1 MDDSEARAFA
11 MRVLEHPGGPYSRTP
26 EGGRAPRA
34 AKALLYLSSN
44 TFETFEG
51 EGARTIRRIETRNKA
66 RDMARQA
73 NAKAERASRK
83 ISENEH
89 TAGRRALEP
98 IDNDNF
104 ERISIASRLETQA
117 GRSPELGVSSAL
129 NSVTPCAHMS
139 GHSTISLRLCLA
151 SAWPP
156 MSPQRT
162 VGTSMLTFTA

>member
-83 ISENEH
+83 ISERTN
-89 TAGRRALEP
+89 TRRGGGR
-98 IDNDNF
+98 
-104 ERISIASRLETQA
+104 
-117 GRSPELGVSSAL
+117 
-129 NSVTPCAHMS
+129 
-139 GHSTISLRLCLA
+139 
-151 SAWPP
+151 W
-156 MSPQRT
+156 SPQT
-162 VGTSMLTFTA
+162 TITSNESPSLQDLKRKLDAARNWVCQGH